1 MDTAHKQ
8 KLAEIIFENIQDS
21 IIMLDRDYRILAVN
35 SPAEKWTGMTASDL
49 IDKNCIDVFH
59 DITGICPHCAAKV
72 TFETGEVN
80 IVTQKGNLKNTT
92 YYAELSVYPVK
103 NETGEV
109 IECVIFIQDIT
120 ERMLSYVYRKR
131 IYRKDTKR
139 RDHQAYRD

>member
-80 IVTQKGNLKNTT
+80 IVMQKGNHKDIA
-92 YYAELSVYPVK
+92 YYAELSAYPIK
-103 NETGEV
+103 SDTGELTGWV
-109 IECVIFIQDIT
+109 GFI
-120 ERMLSYVYRKR
+120 
-131 IYRKDTKR
+131 
-139 RDHQAYRD
+139 